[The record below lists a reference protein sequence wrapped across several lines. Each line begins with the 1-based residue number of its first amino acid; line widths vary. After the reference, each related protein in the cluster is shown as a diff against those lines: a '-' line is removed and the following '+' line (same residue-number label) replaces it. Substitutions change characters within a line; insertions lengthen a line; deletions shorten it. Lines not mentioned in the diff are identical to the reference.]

1 MYVEFVNVYDEYK
14 DIGLQMIGFPTNQF
28 LELEPGSP
36 AEIIAFARDT
46 MQAKFPIM
54 MKTDVNGPN
63 AHAVFK
69 HLRRNSPEFYN
80 EKTGKIKNIPWNWAK
95 FILDDQ
101 GNIIAYQHPRE
112 SLYHKIDLIEEKCGV
127 RVMTTDQSDI

>member
-14 DIGLQMIGFPTNQF
+14 DIGLQMIAFPTNQF
-28 LELEPGSP
+28 LALEPGGP
-36 AEIIAFARDT
+36 AEIIEFARGT
-46 MQAKFPIM
+46 MQAKMPIM
-54 MKTDVNGPN
+54 AKTDVNGPE

-69 HLRRNSPEFYN
+69 YLRRNSPEFYN

-95 FILDDQ
+95 FILDEK
-101 GNIIAYQHPRE
+101 GTIITYQHPRE
-112 SLYHKIDLIEEKCGV
+112 SLYHKIDLIEEVCGV